1 MQLADA
7 FFLLAL
13 TAVFVRMLLG
23 PNESDLSYLGVT
35 KNDD

>member
-1 MQLADA
+1 MPLDDV
-7 FFLLAL
+7 FLLLAMCAL
-13 TAVFVRMLLG
+13 FARMVLG